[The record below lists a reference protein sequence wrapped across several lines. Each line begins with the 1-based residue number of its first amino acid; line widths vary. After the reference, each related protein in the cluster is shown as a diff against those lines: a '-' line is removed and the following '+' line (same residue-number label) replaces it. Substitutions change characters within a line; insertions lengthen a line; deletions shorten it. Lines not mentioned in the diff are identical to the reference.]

1 MLKPTDFVIKQMAQ
15 SYGMSRGNAK
25 MTYSVNPID
34 DAKVKE
40 GLAAQHERIRKTIQE
55 MEASRKY

>member
-1 MLKPTDFVIKQMAQ
+1 MAQ

-40 GLAAQHERIRKTIQE
+40 GLAAQHERIRKVIQE